1 MTEVECEVNAG
12 APRQRHQS
20 LAALALLA
28 AAAAATATAAVF
40 GSRPAQT
47 HCLASP
53 SSRFDIMSGYLDDLS
68 ESQAAAL
75 KEMRA
80 QVDAAIANAGQEADE
95 TAPVLELSATE
106 KYTSME
112 ARDGVVRR
120 DTDLSLARLVG
131 WSVAGSSLPMTASC
145 CASCAHAS
153 SMCPRPSICTSL
165 PVRELR
171 SSECAQS
178 SS

>member
-1 MTEVECEVNAG
+1 
-12 APRQRHQS
+12 
-20 LAALALLA
+20 
-28 AAAAATATAAVF
+28 
-40 GSRPAQT
+40 
-47 HCLASP
+47 
-53 SSRFDIMSGYLDDLS
+53 MSGYLDDLS

-120 DTDLSLARLVG
+120 DTDLSLARSLARLVG
-131 WSVAGSSLPMTASC
+131 WSQGALC
-145 CASCAHAS
+145 
-153 SMCPRPSICTSL
+153 R
-165 PVRELR
+165 
-171 SSECAQS
+171 
-178 SS
+178 